1 MLVAQPLYYTVFLI
15 MEKFYT
21 SFSLSGG
28 LASVIY
34 TDTLQTV
41 VLIAGA
47 IVVTSMCK
55 SIFISYGAHW
65 FSCWSARLDFVW
77 LLVRHSPPTES
88 PWCVLEQDTFYLCLI
103 LVQPKKTDIVP
114 T

>member
-1 MLVAQPLYYTVFLI
+1 MTAFVCLCSYSGHNRVEPKWFQLTIKVTIIMISGLIFFFFLLI
-15 MEKFYT
+15 
-21 SFSLSGG
+21 SGG

-55 SIFISYGAHW
+55 NH
-65 FSCWSARLDFVW
+65 LDIQYIIMF
-77 LLVRHSPPTES
+77 
-88 PWCVLEQDTFYLCLI
+88 
-103 LVQPKKTDIVP
+103 
-114 T
+114 